1 MTEENSLQAAIEMAA
16 QFWPQLYSSGD
27 PNTGDVYW
35 HAGKVAKLL
44 ELQVPTEPP
53 QKEIGVALV
62 ECVETNFIS
71 GSLIRQCSPQSL
83 AERGLKLVKVIRN
96 QRLLSIGAQESY
108 AVALYTWHGCI
119 NMAKLLRRTYV
130 IPDGEAPYTPEMRLY
145 GYNQLQRAWR
155 NEDARDNPWVRY
167 GVSLARLLEKKRGN
181 PLIENWVPS
190 DSPYWDC

>member
-1 MTEENSLQAAIEMAA
+1 MTEKSSFQAAIERAA
-16 QFWPQLYSSGD
+16 QSWPQLYTGD
-27 PNTGDVYW
+27 PNTVDVYW
-35 HAGKVAKLL
+35 HAGEVVRFLG
-44 ELQVPTEPP
+44 LQVPTELP
-53 QKEIGVALV
+53 QKEIGIALV
-62 ECVETNFIS
+62 ECVENNFIS
-71 GSLIRQCSPQSL
+71 CSLIRQCSPQSL
-83 AERGLKLVKVIRN
+83 AERGLELVEVIRN
-96 QRLLSIGAQESY
+96 QRLLPMGAQESY
-108 AVALYTWHGCI
+108 IVALYTWHGCI